1 MSRVLCQQCQRPTKA
16 CICQFT
22 VPITNTIPVVVLQ
35 HPNEVNHSKNTVALL
50 TGSLAH
56 CQVIVGEDF
65 SDNQALTAILSQ
77 YNALLLYPSEQA
89 QVLTLSETVNSQTTM
104 PVGKPVTLSENSQQS
119 KEMCLIIIDGTWK
132 KAYRMLMLSKNL
144 QSMVH
149 VCLPEELANKGQY
162 LIRKVAKAN
171 ALSSLEACCYAL
183 AILESSVNV
192 NDDIAKGVDTSEPA
206 LSSVH
211 NSGLTENKDQNNSQT
226 VDLRGYQDLLNKFAQ
241 FNQFQLSFRPK

>member
-1 MSRVLCQQCQRPTKA
+1 MSRVLCPQCQRPPKA

-22 VPITNTIPVVVLQ
+22 VPVTNTIRVVVLQ

-50 TGSLAH
+50 KGSLAH

-65 SDNQALTAILSQ
+65 NDNQALAKILSQ

-119 KEMCLIIIDGTWK
+119 KETCLIIIDGTWK

-144 QSMVH
+144 QATPQ
-149 VCLPEELANKGQY
+149 VCLPENLADKGQY

-183 AILESSVNV
+183 AILENSDNV
-192 NDDIAKGVDTSEPA
+192 KNDIV
-206 LSSVH
+206 
-211 NSGLTENKDQNNSQT
+211 KDKNNSQT
-226 VDLRGYQDLLNKFAQ
+226 VDLSTYQDLLNKFAQ